1 MLISNRYGKASFYH
15 VPFCHYQQKKKK
27 KKKGKKTDEK
37 VVVNGVLPETPKL
50 IAQTNGHTAAT
61 TPAQSSED
69 SDSGKETVSLSSDV
83 LIHQ

>member
-1 MLISNRYGKASFYH
+1 MAFYH

-27 KKKGKKTDEK
+27 KKKKEKKTDEK
-37 VVVNGVLPETPKL
+37 VIVNGVLPETPTL

-69 SDSGKETVSLSSDV
+69 SDSGKETVSLSSDFSDSSV
-83 LIHQ
+83 KWFLEK